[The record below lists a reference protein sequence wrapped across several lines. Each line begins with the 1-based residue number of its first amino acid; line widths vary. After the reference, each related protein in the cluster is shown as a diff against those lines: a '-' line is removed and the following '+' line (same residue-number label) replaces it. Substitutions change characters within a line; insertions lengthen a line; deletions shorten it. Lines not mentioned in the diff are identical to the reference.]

1 MKLSARSAAWL
12 LPLLLAGCPHKTQ
25 VAQNP
30 PLAPAIEDTPPPKPQ
45 PAPTNL
51 PPPEITVPV
60 QPAPPVTTVAPPPA
74 PPKKTP
80 KHKKPATPSTSST
93 TQQATTGAAEVP
105 AIGQLTSGD
114 PPDLRLQ
121 TDSSIASTER
131 GLNGL
136 NRTMSDQDSKTATQ
150 IREFLKQARA
160 ALTSGDV
167 DGAHTLAIKARVLLD
182 ELNSK

>member
-12 LPLLLAGCPHKTQ
+12 LPLLLTGCPHKTQ

-45 PAPTNL
+45 PVPNNL

-60 QPAPPVTTVAPPPA
+60 QPEQPVPTPAPPPP
-74 PPKKTP
+74 PPKKAP
-80 KHKKPATPSTSST
+80 KHKKQPSTANT
-93 TQQATTGAAEVP
+93 DTQQASNTHPQVE
-105 AIGQLTSGD
+105 AIGNLSSGD
-114 PPDLRLQ
+114 PPDLRQQ
-121 TDSSIASTER
+121 TDSSIATTER

-136 NRTMSDQDSKTATQ
+136 NRTMSDQDAKTATQ

-160 ALTSGDV
+160 ALSSGDV
-167 DGAHTLAIKARVLLD
+167 DGAHTLAIKAKVLLD
-182 ELNSK
+182 ELSSK